1 MSDFDR
7 QTDSANAADKPQAST
22 NFDAPAGS
30 TGFEPAAPLKGAVL
44 DTDSADSIGTGAAAE
59 AGTDTSGTDVGG
71 DEKPAPVD
79 FKQTLIDKAGEL
91 KGQATER
98 VRTLAEDGKT
108 RATGAL
114 GELSKVLTDA
124 ADQVDG
130 KLGGQYGQY
139 ARDAADRVQGLS
151 ASIDEKSLEELLDM
165 GRDMVR
171 KSPALAIG
179 VAATAGFVVAR
190 LLTAGLDQRDAA

>member
-7 QTDSANAADKPQAST
+7 QNDAAGAATPQPMTGADVPPAN
-22 NFDAPAGS
+22 
-30 TGFEPAAPLKGAVL
+30 TGFEPAAPLKGATL

-59 AGTDTSGTDVGG
+59 AGTDMSGTDVGG
-71 DEKPAPVD
+71 EDKAEPVD
-79 FKQTLIDKAGEL
+79 LKQTLKDKAGEF

-114 GELSKVLTDA
+114 GELSKMLTDA

-130 KLGGQYGQY
+130 KLGAQYGQY
-139 ARDAADRVQGLS
+139 ARDAADRVQGFS
-151 ASIDEKSLEELLDM
+151 SSIDEKSLDELLDM
-165 GRDMVR
+165 GRDLVR
-171 KSPALAIG
+171 KSPAVAIG
-179 VAATAGFVVAR
+179 VAAAAGFVVAR